1 MIKIAGCGDIF
12 IFDRLPV
19 NQYKGFNKIVKL
31 LNSHEIKFGNFETTI
46 HNNEGYPSLFP
57 GGVCNGI
64 PRGSKGC
71 SVIWL

>member
-31 LNSHEIKFGNFETTI
+31 LNSHEIKF
-46 HNNEGYPSLFP
+46 
-57 GGVCNGI
+57 V
-64 PRGSKGC
+64 RSK
-71 SVIWL
+71 